1 MNNGNHGQGSGN
13 SGPGGGHSG
22 PGGGNSGPGGGNPG
36 QGGGQ
41 AGLVHVT
48 IDGDSKRI
56 PAGNYRVDQLKTA
69 LGVPPEKELD
79 QIVDGTIKPLEDN
92 AFIKIS
98 GEERFISHVRSG
110 GSS

>member
-1 MNNGNHGQGSGN
+1 MNDENHG
-13 SGPGGGHSG
+13 H
-22 PGGGNSGPGGGNPG
+22 GGGNSGPGGGNPG

-41 AGLVHVT
+41 DELVHVM

-56 PAGNYRVDQLKTA
+56 RAGNYRVDQLKAA
-69 LGVPPEKELD
+69 LSVPPEKELD
-79 QIVDGTIKPLEDN
+79 QIVNGTIQPLEDS